1 MLRGPGNIDYD
12 SAGTRDYLS
21 HAQLSMNTP
30 VFFQFRGGDWRSGGT
45 CHIETPPDFGASLVP
60 SGHGN
65 IQEKFKDG

>member
-1 MLRGPGNIDYD
+1 MIGHF
-12 SAGTRDYLS
+12 T
-21 HAQLSMNTP
+21 
-30 VFFQFRGGDWRSGGT
+30 VFFLNTLSSFSLFPNGVFPWMSEPFVGGDWRSGGT